1 MEDLII
7 ISLSYVVSVSIVRI
21 LFIVAIVLTGDNGGG
36 WPCKHRKSGPVLS
49 RGLTQASDNH
59 PGRGE
64 QRRDNKPRQH
74 GPGSNTSLIKYLG
87 PLPILVRLVLSAAP
101 QAEFAHR
108 CECDRWP
115 HDGGC
120 LTPLCSPWP
129 CYHAAHLPSLVV
141 TQLVTTL
148 RSHWSPDAPS

>member
-1 MEDLII
+1 M
-7 ISLSYVVSVSIVRI
+7 RI

-36 WPCKHRKSGPVLS
+36 WPCKHRKSGS
-49 RGLTQASDNH
+49 GLTQASDNH

-108 CECDRWP
+108 CECDRWLLMMEGASPPCAP
-115 HDGGC
+115 HGQCVITLPISHLLLSHNLSQPSAPIGR
-120 LTPLCSPWP
+120 LMSPRDTR
-129 CYHAAHLPSLVV
+129 AAIMV
-141 TQLVTTL
+141 QGM
-148 RSHWSPDAPS
+148 